1 MKSVQKIIKFSV
13 ELNRRPSVDPVQ
25 VRLLRGWRNILW
37 RLGVIGSSP
46 ARYHGL
52 GYGNISIRHPDEP
65 SSFIISGSQTGAVAE
80 LSADDFVVV
89 DDYEV
94 ATNWVRARGL
104 INPSSEALTH
114 AQVYHCLSWAGAVI
128 HGHCPEI
135 WRHGDEIGLPSTAP
149 TADYGSVALAEEI
162 AELCGCLPEGSS
174 GLFTMAG
181 HEDGVISLGPDISGA
196 ALVLLDAL
204 ARAYGVP
211 R

>member
-1 MKSVQKIIKFSV
+1 MKSAQKIIKFSV
-13 ELNRRPSVDPVQ
+13 ELNRRPSVDPAQ

-46 ARYHGL
+46 ERYHGL

-80 LSADDFVVV
+80 LGADDFVVV

-135 WRHGDEIGLPSTAP
+135 WRHGDELGLPSTAP

-162 AELCGCLPEGSS
+162 AELCGRLPEGSS

-181 HEDGVISLGPDISGA
+181 HEDGVISFGTDISGA
-196 ALVLLDAL
+196 ALALLDAL

>member
-1 MKSVQKIIKFSV
+1 MKSVKKIIKFSV
-13 ELNRRPSVDPVQ
+13 ELNRRPSVDPAQ
-25 VRLLRGWRNILW
+25 VRALCGWRNILW

-46 ARYHGL
+46 ECYQGL

-80 LSADDFVVV
+80 LGADDFVVV

-135 WRHGDEIGLPSTAP
+135 WRHGDELGLPTTAP
-149 TADYGSVALAEEI
+149 TADYGSVELAEEI
-162 AELCGCLPEGSS
+162 AELCGRLPEGSS

-181 HEDGVISLGPDISGA
+181 HEDGVISLGPEISGA

-204 ARAYGVP
+204 AWTYGMP

>member
-1 MKSVQKIIKFSV
+1 M
-13 ELNRRPSVDPVQ
+13 
-25 VRLLRGWRNILW
+25 
-37 RLGVIGSSP
+37 
-46 ARYHGL
+46 GL

-80 LSADDFVVV
+80 LGADDFVVV

-94 ATNWVRARGL
+94 AANWVRARGL

-114 AQVYHCLSWAGAVI
+114 AQVYHCLPWAGAVI
-128 HGHCPEI
+128 HGHCPEL
-135 WRHGDEIGLPSTAP
+135 WRHGDELGLPSTGP

-162 AELCGCLPEGSS
+162 AELCGRLPEGSS

-204 ARAYGVP
+204 AWTYGMP

>member
-1 MKSVQKIIKFSV
+1 MKSVKKIIKFSV
-13 ELNRRPSVDPVQ
+13 ELNRRPSVDPAQ
-25 VRLLRGWRNILW
+25 VRPLCGWRNILW

-46 ARYHGL
+46 ERYHGL

-65 SSFIISGSQTGAVAE
+65 SSFIISGSQTGAAAE
-80 LSADDFVVV
+80 LGADDFVVV

-94 ATNWVRARGL
+94 AANWVRARGL

-114 AQVYHCLSWAGAVI
+114 AQVYHCLPWAGAVI
-128 HGHCPEI
+128 HGHCPEL
-135 WRHGDEIGLPSTAP
+135 WRHGDELGLPSTGP

-162 AELCGCLPEGSS
+162 AELCGRVPEGSA

-181 HEDGVISLGPDISGA
+181 HEDGVVSFGRDISA
-196 ALVLLDAL
+196 AGLVLLDAL
-204 ARAYGVP
+204 ARAYGLP